1 MTFIRNH
8 FISQNLE
15 RLGKKCIQRTS
26 VQTFFDLLQQKFQP
40 SDDPE
45 VSGFILFGAGLYRL

>member
-1 MTFIRNH
+1 MHFIRK
-8 FISQNLE
+8 QE

-45 VSGFILFGAGLYRL
+45 DLKFLKIQNNL